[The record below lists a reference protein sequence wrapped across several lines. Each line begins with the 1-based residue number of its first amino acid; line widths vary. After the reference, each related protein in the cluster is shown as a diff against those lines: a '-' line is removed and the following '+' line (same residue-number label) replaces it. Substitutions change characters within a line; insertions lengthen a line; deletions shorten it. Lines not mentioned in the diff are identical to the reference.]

1 LVLLHALATGL
12 AAAVAATAAPVPV
25 PVPDDATGIAPP
37 GAMLPLPPFASP
49 QAPPVPISG
58 ERPPP
63 GPMPGPAPRRR
74 LSRVLAEAPLP
85 RNGPVRGIS
94 DGEALVLDGSQVLAA
109 ATIARARASGA
120 RIVRVPMSWRAV
132 ERLGAPTEPINPG
145 DPAYDFAIWDDLV
158 RRIVRAGLEPLITV
172 YEAPDRAEA
181 SPRWRFAAPGTW
193 APDPAAFGRFAAAV
207 ATRYSGHYPD
217 PLSPSHA
224 LPHVRWWQAWNEP
237 NLPRFLQPQ
246 WVVRNGRWHTYA
258 PQRYRAMLNAFWEA
272 IKSVDPHDTVL
283 TAGSAPIGEPRDGEG
298 RMAPVRFWQAVLCLG
313 SAPRVRVERCPDPAH
328 FDLLAHHPLSIGDP
342 TLGSVGPLDVA
353 IADLDRVSRL
363 LREAQRHG
371 LVCPR
376 AGQRLAVTELN
387 WDSRPPD
394 PRGVSGE
401 LAARYVAAAFF
412 LLWRQ
417 GATLVLW
424 QLMRDP
430 VPAPGARLHP
440 AGLYRVDR
448 DHPLDPGHDRPKPM
462 LRAFRMPFVAW
473 RRDADS
479 VDVWGL
485 VRVRGVRHAAIQRR
499 RGRHWRT
506 LADVAI
512 DPSGMASSVLRLR
525 GRAVLRLADS
535 MGTSAAWRIGTKPT
549 SFPTPKSV
557 G

>member
-1 LVLLHALATGL
+1 MLLLHALATSL
-12 AAAVAATAAPVPV
+12 AAAVAATAAPVP
-25 PVPDDATGIAPP
+25 DDATGNAPP
-37 GAMLPLPPFASP
+37 GAMLPLPPLASP
-49 QAPPVPISG
+49 QAPPVPVSG

-85 RNGPVRGIS
+85 RHGPVRGIS
-94 DGEALVLDGSQVLAA
+94 DGAALVLDGSRVLAA

-120 RIVRVPMSWRAV
+120 RIVRVPMSWRVV
-132 ERLGAPTEPINPG
+132 ERLGAPTEPTNPG

-158 RRIVRAGLEPLITV
+158 RRIVHAGLEPLITV
-172 YEAPDRAEA
+172 YEAPERAEA

-272 IKSVDPHDTVL
+272 IKGVDRHDTVL
-283 TAGSAPIGEPRDGEG
+283 TAGTAPIGEPRDGEG

-313 SAPRVRVERCPDPAH
+313 RAPHLRVEPCPDPAR

-363 LREAQRHG
+363 LRAAQRHG
-371 LVCPR
+371 LVRPR
-376 AGQRLAVTELN
+376 TGQRLAVTELN

-394 PRGVSGE
+394 ERGVSGE
-401 LAARYVAAAFF
+401 LAARYVAAACF

-417 GATLVLW
+417 GAALVLW

-440 AGLYRVDR
+440 AGLYRIDPH
-448 DHPLDPGHDRPKPM
+448 HPLDPGHDRPKPM

-473 RRDADS
+473 RRDVDS
-479 VDVWGL
+479 VHVWGM
-485 VRVRGVRHAAIQRR
+485 VRARGVRHAAIQRR
-499 RGRHWRT
+499 HGRHWRT
-506 LADVAI
+506 VGDVAI
-512 DPSGMASSVLRLR
+512 DHSGMAFSVLRLR
-525 GRAVLRLADS
+525 GRAVLRLADP
-535 MGTSAAWRIGTKPT
+535 MGTSGAWRIGSKPT
-549 SFPTPKSV
+549 SFPTPKRV

>member
-1 LVLLHALATGL
+1 
-12 AAAVAATAAPVPV
+12 
-25 PVPDDATGIAPP
+25 
-37 GAMLPLPPFASP
+37 M
-49 QAPPVPISG
+49 
-58 ERPPP
+58 
-63 GPMPGPAPRRR
+63 
-74 LSRVLAEAPLP
+74 LAEAPLP
-85 RNGPVRGIS
+85 QDSPIRGIS
-94 DGEALVLDGSQVLAA
+94 DGSALVLDGSRVLAA

-132 ERLGAPTEPINPG
+132 ERLGAPTEPANPG

-172 YEAPDRAEA
+172 YEAPERPEA

-237 NLPRFLQPQ
+237 NLPRLLQPQ

-272 IKSVDPHDTVL
+272 IKGVDRHDKVL
-283 TAGSAPIGEPRDGEG
+283 TAGAGPIGEPRDGEG
-298 RMAPVRFWQAVLCLG
+298 RMAPVRFWQALLCLG
-313 SAPRVRVERCPDPAH
+313 SAPHLRVERCPDPAH

-342 TLGSVGPLDVA
+342 TVRSVGPLDVA

-363 LREAQRHG
+363 LRSAQRHG
-371 LVCPR
+371 LVRPR

-394 PRGVSGE
+394 PRGVSGD

-417 GATLVLW
+417 GAALVLW

-440 AGLYRVDR
+440 GRALPHGPLATRSIPATIAPSPRCARSACRLSRGDATLKAWTSGVWFAFPECGTPRFNAAVADIGGRSPTWQSTARFGIFRSSTARPRRRTTRQFHGHQRRMAHRHQAELLPRPQGRQLATTKRHASHGKPARVAGSVAQGGD
-448 DHPLDPGHDRPKPM
+448 DGDLDP
-462 LRAFRMPFVAW
+462 
-473 RRDADS
+473 
-479 VDVWGL
+479 
-485 VRVRGVRHAAIQRR
+485 
-499 RGRHWRT
+499 
-506 LADVAI
+506 
-512 DPSGMASSVLRLR
+512 
-525 GRAVLRLADS
+525 
-535 MGTSAAWRIGTKPT
+535 
-549 SFPTPKSV
+549 
-557 G
+557 